1 MTGPSG
7 SGKSSL
13 INQLRGFT
21 PKDRGNPLYAA
32 VGVTET
38 TTEIQSYAFPSNP
51 NLQVYDLPGAG
62 EQKFPIKEYP
72 DRMKFGNYDAFV
84 LITKDR
90 FTENDKRLAMMI
102 QTTYNKPFFFCR
114 SKMDA
119 TMKEAAD
126 DQGADFDAEATEKE
140 VRDNCA
146 AELDDRAKEVYLLA
160 RVDRKKLK
168 VDTKEEDPDNE
179 GEFIK
184 RKVEVLFPDNK
195 KLKEDIINSLD
206 DLQKTALCKYT
217 IYSVDLM
224 NKIAIFSVQCNP
236 CVKEADRDEGRGTQ
250 CTHQGDCGCVSPWR
264 CCARPWSF
272 ICS

>member
-1 MTGPSG
+1 MADNGADKEAESVYKEFGLDGLKRFMDDKLNAWSKESVKIAVTGQSG

-13 INQLRGFT
+13 INRLRGFT
-21 PKDRGNPLYAA
+21 SEDRKNPLYAA

-38 TTEIQSYAFPSNP
+38 TTEIRCYEFPSNP
-51 NLQVYDLPGAG
+51 LLQICDLPGVG
-62 EQKFPIKEYP
+62 TQKFPIEEYP
-72 DRMKFGNYDAFV
+72 DRMKFGDYDAFV
-84 LITKDR
+84 LVTKDR
-90 FTENDKRLAMMI
+90 FTENDKRLATMI
-102 QTTYNKPFFFCR
+102 QTTYKKPFFFCR

-146 AELDDRAKEVYLLA
+146 AELDDRAKKVYLLA
-160 RVDRKKLK
+160 RDDRKKLK
-168 VDTKEEDPDNE
+168 VEEEDPNNE

-206 DLQKTALCKYT
+206 DLKKTALCK
-217 IYSVDLM
+217 
-224 NKIAIFSVQCNP
+224 
-236 CVKEADRDEGRGTQ
+236 
-250 CTHQGDCGCVSPWR
+250 
-264 CCARPWSF
+264 
-272 ICS
+272 

>member
-1 MTGPSG
+1 
-7 SGKSSL
+7 
-13 INQLRGFT
+13 
-21 PKDRGNPLYAA
+21 
-32 VGVTET
+32 
-38 TTEIQSYAFPSNP
+38 
-51 NLQVYDLPGAG
+51 
-62 EQKFPIKEYP
+62 
-72 DRMKFGNYDAFV
+72 
-84 LITKDR
+84 
-90 FTENDKRLAMMI
+90 MI
-102 QTTYNKPFFFCR
+102 QTTYNKPYFFCR

-206 DLQKTALCKYT
+206 DIQRTALCKYT
-217 IYSVDLM
+217 SHI
-224 NKIAIFSVQCNP
+224 
-236 CVKEADRDEGRGTQ
+236 
-250 CTHQGDCGCVSPWR
+250 VS
-264 CCARPWSF
+264 
-272 ICS
+272 II